1 MTWLYYVDIL
11 AGKNGKVNTPIPAPS
26 NKLLHPFQIA
36 DHFGF
41 LITHTY
47 TYLYLCAYSKSYT
60 LKDQKRPIIWGEAK
74 QKLARISM
82 AQVTPSSYC
91 TVHAVHV
98 DSQLLTSANQHLV
111 PGIPMPIRRYIYA
124 SKARDLV
131 HMHAQQVASCAPCP
145 CCICM
150 PRAVTA
156 TRPTR
161 TLAPSRASHEKQQ
174 LPVYDCLWPE
184 GARGRRRPCLACVP
198 GPPTNPRLKHAYHQ
212 ISNQLN

>member
-156 TRPTR
+156 TRPTQ
-161 TLAPSRASHEKQQ
+161 TPAPSRASHEKQQ
-174 LPVYDCLWPE
+174 QQQLPVCDCESVTW
-184 GARGRRRPCLACVP
+184 RRSRTTTTVPCLRA
-198 GPPTNPRLKHAYHQ
+198 GPTD
-212 ISNQLN
+212 